1 MKFLLF
7 IKGADFMRL
16 RADMPELNGATEW
29 INGEVSKND
38 LVGDKPTLIHFWSV
52 SCGLCKE
59 AMPNINKF
67 RDDYKDELN
76 VIAVHMPRSEKDLD
90 IAQIK
95 EVAAEHDITQPIFVD
110 NAHTLTDAF
119 ENEYVPAY
127 YVFDAEGKLR
137 HFQAGG
143 DGMKMLTKRVNRV
156 LGKETK

>member
-1 MKFLLF
+1 
-7 IKGADFMRL
+7 MRL
-16 RADMPELNGATEW
+16 RSDMPELNGATEW
-29 INGEVSKND
+29 INGEVSKSD

-59 AMPNINKF
+59 AMPSINQF

-90 IAQIK
+90 ITQIK

-110 NAHTLTDAF
+110 NDHALTDVF

-137 HFQAGG
+137 HYQAGG

>member
-1 MKFLLF
+1 M
-7 IKGADFMRL
+7 MRL
-16 RADMPELNGATEW
+16 RSDMPELSGATEW
-29 INGEVSKND
+29 INGEVSKSD
-38 LVGDKPTLIHFWSV
+38 LIGDKPTLIHFWSV

-59 AMPNINKF
+59 AMPNINQF
-67 RDDYKDELN
+67 RDDFKDELN

-90 IAQIK
+90 INQIK

-110 NAHTLTDAF
+110 NAHALTDAF

-137 HFQAGG
+137 HYQAGG

>member
-1 MKFLLF
+1 M
-7 IKGADFMRL
+7 MRL
-16 RADMPELNGATEW
+16 RSDMPELSGATEW

-59 AMPNINKF
+59 AMPSINQF

-90 IAQIK
+90 ISQIK
-95 EVAAEHDITQPIFVD
+95 EVAEEHDITQPIFVD
-110 NAHTLTDAF
+110 NDHALTDAF

-137 HFQAGG
+137 HYQAGG

>member
-1 MKFLLF
+1 M
-7 IKGADFMRL
+7 MRL
-16 RADMPELNGATEW
+16 RSDMPELSGATEW
-29 INGEVSKND
+29 INGEVSKSD

-59 AMPNINKF
+59 AMPSINQF

-110 NAHTLTDAF
+110 NDHALTDSF

-127 YVFDAEGKLR
+127 YVFDADGKLR
-137 HFQAGG
+137 HYQAGG

>member
-1 MKFLLF
+1 M
-7 IKGADFMRL
+7 MRL
-16 RADMPELNGATEW
+16 RSDMPELNGATEW
-29 INGEVSKND
+29 INGEVSKSD

-59 AMPNINKF
+59 AMPSINQF

-90 IAQIK
+90 ITQIK
-95 EVAAEHDITQPIFVD
+95 EVAAEHDITQPVFVD
-110 NAHTLTDAF
+110 NDHALTDAF

-137 HFQAGG
+137 HYQAGG

>member
-1 MKFLLF
+1 
-7 IKGADFMRL
+7 MRL
-16 RADMPELNGATEW
+16 RSDMPELSGATEW
-29 INGEVSKND
+29 INGEVSKSD
-38 LVGDKPTLIHFWSV
+38 LIGDKPTLIHFWSV

-59 AMPNINKF
+59 AMPNINQF

-90 IAQIK
+90 INQIK

-110 NAHTLTDAF
+110 NDHALTDAF

-137 HFQAGG
+137 HYQAGG